1 MARQGLGDYG
11 SSLGRGAKQKW
22 QEADL
27 QTVEQWIEQDART
40 YSHQLAQ
47 KLSEQRQVKLSQ
59 GDCDTFYKKGLWM
72 ETNSSQ
78 PPRQARP

>member
-1 MARQGLGDYG
+1 MMARQGVRDCG
-11 SSLGRGAKQKW
+11 SRTGAKQKW

-40 YSHQLAQ
+40 YNSHQLLQ

-59 GDCDTFYKKGLWM
+59 GDCDTF
-72 ETNSSQ
+72 
-78 PPRQARP
+78 

>member
-1 MARQGLGDYG
+1 MGG
-11 SSLGRGAKQKW
+11 SECKQKW

-40 YSHQLAQ
+40 YNSHQLAQ

-59 GDCDTFYKKGLWM
+59 GDCDTFYKKGLM